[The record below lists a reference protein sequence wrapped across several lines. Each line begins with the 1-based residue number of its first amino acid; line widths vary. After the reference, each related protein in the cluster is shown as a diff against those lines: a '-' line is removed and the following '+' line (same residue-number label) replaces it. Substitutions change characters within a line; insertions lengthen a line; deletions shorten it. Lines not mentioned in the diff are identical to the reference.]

1 LGVSDI
7 GAVPIWYEV
16 TKRN

>member
-7 GAVPIWYEV
+7 GTVPIWYEV